1 MAGLWD
7 GGWLGTEQDLGVAA
21 GPGQSRTGWWLSTEQ
36 NPPLLRIEQDPG
48 IAQTRAGREYGCSR
62 TEEDRGV
69 AQTSTGP
76 GEWLS
81 QDRRGPGDGS
91 DQNRTRGMAVSGQKR
106 TGGWLRTEQDPG
118 GGCPGAAGG
127 GTPGPPCPRVTRAPR
142 RAGRA
147 RTGIGWRCYGTLYF
161 KEVAVTMAHSNNS
174 AATSPGGRHR
184 MLSRHMISFLLNSAL
199 TADISHKCLLYYLP
213 VIVFC
218 AGNGPRN
225 PRPNASRVLR
235 CLPVNLSMS
244 GAPGGPAS
252 TWASSVTALWDA
264 FVQVPRRAGPA
275 AGTGRSSVPLFAKSV
290 ICHFSRGWVFKA
302 VSSG

>member
-1 MAGLWD
+1 MPGLGQGRTGEWLSQGRAGPGGGGCHRIAGLWD
-7 GGWLGTEQDLGVAA
+7 GGWLGTELDLGMAA
-21 GPGQSRTGWWLSTEQ
+21 GPGQSRTGWWL
-36 NPPLLRIEQDPG
+36 RIEQDPG
-48 IAQTRAGREYGCSR
+48 IAQTR
-62 TEEDRGV
+62 T
-69 AQTSTGP
+69 
-76 GEWLS
+76 
-81 QDRRGPGDGS
+81 GPGDGS
-91 DQNRTRGMAVSGQKR
+91 EA
-106 TGGWLRTEQDPG
+106 EQDPS

-127 GTPGPPCPRVTRAPR
+127 GTRDPPCPRVNRAPR

-174 AATSPGGRHR
+174 AAASPGGRHR
-184 MLSRHMISFLLNSAL
+184 MLSRHMISFLLSSAL

-225 PRPNASRVLR
+225 PRPNASRALS
-235 CLPVNLSMS
+235 CLPVNLSVS

-275 AGTGRSSVPLFAKSV
+275 AGTGRGSVPLFAKSV